1 MAPDTTAG
9 RDPFLVVG
17 LGNPGAEYEATPH
30 NFGWLVVDE
39 LARRADIRLRL
50 RECQSLTGRG
60 EIAGRGVWL
69 AKPLTYMN
77 LSGAAVKQLLEK
89 QAVVARRRPEQGGRP
104 LPGSEATALSDRR
117 ERPESGVEYPRWLVI
132 CDELDLPLGSLR
144 LRERGSAGSHNGL
157 RSIVAS
163 LGTTEFARLRL
174 GIGPAHAV
182 MDRAQFVLGRWSRP
196 QLEQAVEAAGVAADA
211 VEMILREGM
220 ARAMAH
226 YNDHR
231 RGEAASEA
239 NEREQ

>member
-1 MAPDTTAG
+1 MSPEASAG
-9 RDPFLVVG
+9 DPYLVVG

-30 NFGWLVVDE
+30 NFGYLVVEE
-39 LARRADIRLRL
+39 LAQRAGIRMRL

-60 EIAGRGVWL
+60 EIAGRAVWL

-77 LSGAAVKQLLEK
+77 LSGAAIAQLLRK
-89 QAVVARRRPEQGGRP
+89 QALAG
-104 LPGSEATALSDRR
+104 
-117 ERPESGVEYPRWLVI
+117 WLVV
-132 CDELDLPLGSLR
+132 CDELDLPLGRMR

-163 LGTTEFARLRL
+163 LGTSEFARLRL
-174 GIGPAHAV
+174 GIGPPHAV
-182 MDRAQFVLGRWSRP
+182 LDRAQFVLGRWSRP
-196 QLEQAVEAAGVAADA
+196 QLELAVETAAGAADA

-231 RGEAASEA
+231 RAEAAPEE
-239 NEREQ
+239 NEEKQ